1 MSGKISVIA
10 LSVLCTLS
18 GITAAIAMPNS
29 VPIGSVNTKQIG
41 ITGKITD
48 KKGEPLIGVTI
59 KEKGSKTGASTDVN
73 GNFKLQVSSASS
85 ILVISYIG
93 YKTLEYPLNS
103 RTTLSIILDEDSKS
117 LDEVVVVG
125 YGTQKKSDFTGAVSS
140 VTSKTI
146 SETPVASAAQ
156 AIQGRVAGVDVTN
169 NSGRPGDAA
178 TIRIRGNRSIT
189 AGNNPLYVIDG
200 IPMSGS
206 INTVNPADIESME
219 ILKDASATAIYG
231 SRGAN
236 GVILITTKRGTGD
249 RPVISYD
256 PYYGFTDRIGSINML
271 SANEYASYRQSTGAS
286 LEPYQQTALNE
297 NFSTDWQSPLFQ
309 QGYRQNH
316 PVSVRGASGK
326 TKYLVSGEYFNEKGV
341 VKKSD
346 YTRYGFRA
354 NLDQE
359 VGKKV
364 KLGVSSFLSYA
375 VQNYGIIPNNVYLQN
390 VLILD
395 PLSNPFN
402 VDGTVN
408 VAPDNQTIKKNP
420 YTDLN
425 SVTADRR
432 KSYRVFASAYG
443 EYQIAKGLSYRLNA
457 GVDNTNNKNGTYNS
471 VLSNNNGLAT
481 AGISNGSALAYTVEN
496 LLNFKRDLNGHSIS
510 ATGLFSIQSDF
521 NETSSTSGRGIPYD
535 SQLYHNIGTATEIS
549 AVASDYSKTSL
560 MSYMGRLNYSYKSRY
575 LATLTMR
582 ADGSSRLAPGRKWG
596 YFPSVALGWRLI
608 EEPFLK
614 DITLISELKL
624 RGSYGV
630 SGNTG
635 INPYSTQGSL
645 SKTVYAWDENAGYGY
660 SPSALANGSL
670 SWEKTASSNIGL
682 DFGFLKNRIS
692 GSVEVYEQNT
702 SDLLLNRAIPA
713 WTGFSSV
720 LENVGKTR
728 NRGIELSVSGTPVS
742 GKYFRWSID
751 ANAYANRESIIALN
765 SGITNDIGNG
775 WFTGKPIKVWYDYQK
790 NGIWQSSEVETA
802 KKYNAVPGDVKLVD
816 LNNDEKI
823 NADFDRKI
831 VGNPRP
837 KWGGGVTNR
846 FSYRGADLSFFVYIR
861 QGQTIYSQIHE
872 RLNTGFYMYN
882 NLNVNYWTPQN
893 NSNEFPRPTV
903 SGTTGIKPP
912 LYYFD
917 GSFIR
922 LQNVSLGYSLPKSI
936 IGKSSISNA
945 RIYVTGNNLWT
956 IMNKKIPG
964 YDLDPETS
972 TGEITLDNVLS
983 TRLIMLG
990 LNLTF

>member
-10 LSVLCTLS
+10 LSVLCALS
-18 GITAAIAMPNS
+18 GLASADPTSGS
-29 VPIGSVNTKQIG
+29 VPLASVSTKQIA
-41 ITGKITD
+41 ITGRITD
-48 KKGEPLIGVTI
+48 RKGEPLIGVAI
-59 KEKGSKTGASTDVN
+59 KEKGSKTGATTDVN
-73 GNFKLQVSSASS
+73 GNFKLQVSAANS
-85 ILVISYIG
+85 ILLISYVG
-93 YKTLEYPLNS
+93 YKSLEYPLNNRS
-103 RTTLSIILDEDSKS
+103 NVSIILDEDSKS
-117 LDEVVVVG
+117 LNEVVVVG

-140 VTSKTI
+140 LSSKTI
-146 SETPVASAAQ
+146 AETPVASAAQ
-156 AIQGRVAGVDVTN
+156 AMQGRVAGVDVTN

-219 ILKDASATAIYG
+219 VLKDASATAIYG

-256 PYYGFTDRIGSINML
+256 PYYGVTERIGSIHML
-271 SANEYASYRQSTGAS
+271 SASEYASYRQSTGAA

-297 NFSTDWQSPLFQ
+297 SFSTDWQSPLFRA
-309 QGYRQNH
+309 GYRQNH
-316 PVSVRGASGK
+316 PLSIRGASGK
-326 TKYLVSGEYFNEKGV
+326 TKYLVSGEYFNEEGV

-364 KLGVSSFLSYA
+364 KVGVSSFLSYA

-402 VDGTVN
+402 PDGTVN

-420 YTDLN
+420 FTDLN

-443 EYQIAKGLSYRLNA
+443 EYEIAKGLNYRLNA

-481 AGISNGSALAYTVEN
+481 AGISNGSALAYTIEN
-496 LLNFKRDLNGHSIS
+496 LLNFRKEFKGHSFA
-510 ATGLFSIQSDF
+510 ATGLFSVQSDF

-535 SQLYHNIGTATEIS
+535 SQLYHNLGTATEIS
-549 AVASDYSKTSL
+549 AVASDYTKTSL
-560 MSYMGRLNYSYKSRY
+560 MSYMGRLNYGYKSRY
-575 LATLTMR
+575 LATFTMR
-582 ADGSSRLAPGRKWG
+582 ADGSSRLAPGKKWG
-596 YFPSVALGWRLI
+596 YFPSVALGWRMV
-608 EEPFLK
+608 EESFLK
-614 DITLISELKL
+614 DLAVLSELKL
-624 RGSYGV
+624 RASYGV

-635 INPYSTQGSL
+635 INPYSTQGAL

-660 SPSALANGSL
+660 SPSALSNGNL
-670 SWEKTASSNIGL
+670 SWEKTASTNIGL
-682 DFGFLKNRIS
+682 DYGFLQNRIS

-702 SDLLLNRAIPA
+702 SDLLLNRAIPG
-713 WTGFSSV
+713 WTGFGSV

-728 NRGIELSVSGTPVS
+728 NRGIEFSISATPVT
-742 GKYFRWSID
+742 GKNFKWSID
-751 ANAYANRESIIALN
+751 ANAYANRESIVALN
-765 SGITNDIGNG
+765 SGVINDIGNG
-775 WFTGKPIKVWYDYQK
+775 WFRGQPIKVWYDYQR
-790 NGIWQSSEVETA
+790 NGIWQSSELEAA

-816 LNNDEKI
+816 LNNDDKI

-837 KWGGGVTNR
+837 KWGGGITNR
-846 FSYRGADLSFFVYIR
+846 FSYKGADLSFFVYIR

-893 NSNEFPRPTV
+893 NSNDFPRPTV

-922 LQNVSLGYSLPKSI
+922 LQNVSLGYSLPKSL
-936 IGKSSISNA
+936 IGKSPLSNA

-964 YDLDPETS
+964 YNLDPETS
-972 TGEITLDNVLS
+972 TGEVTLDNVLS
-983 TRLIMLG
+983 TRLVMLG